1 MATLTA
7 SNIADKTS
15 IDRPTGHGVK
25 VCESAQTRE
34 DQRAV
39 FPVDRRR
46 RILEQVAEQ
55 QTIRIGEL
63 ASELGV
69 SEMTI
74 RRDVS
79 RLEQDG
85 FLRHAYGGG
94 GAPITQSIPLS
105 LYTRAPGDAPPRHTI
120 RI

>member
-85 FLRHAYGGG
+85 FLRHTYGG
-94 GAPITQSIPLS
+94 ATPPTPQTIEPPLKP
-105 LYTRAPGDAPPRHTI
+105 RPPGDG
-120 RI
+120 

>member
-74 RRDVS
+74 RCDVS

-85 FLRHAYGGG
+85 FLRHAYGG
-94 GAPITQSIPLS
+94 AAAHHTKTLALPLH
-105 LYTRAPGDAPPRHTI
+105 P
-120 RI
+120 